1 MKHSIGKHKGSTL
14 LIFVLVAFVVLA
26 LLSAVAVR
34 ITGQTKRVEMWQMA
48 SKKQML
54 TELTRSAIITIA
66 EAISAYKEGTI
77 VSKITPVAISANEL
91 NIKHGSTVIAKLR
104 PELQSSISGNIVNI
118 TITAADAD
126 DRQKVKITG
135 SYNKATHKIVRWV
148 RYDD

>member
-1 MKHSIGKHKGSTL
+1 MKHSIGKHKGSKL

-66 EAISAYKEGTI
+66 EAISADKEGTI

-91 NIKHGSTVIAKLR
+91 NIKDGSTVIAKLR

>member
-77 VSKITPVAISANEL
+77 V
-91 NIKHGSTVIAKLR
+91 
-104 PELQSSISGNIVNI
+104 
-118 TITAADAD
+118 
-126 DRQKVKITG
+126 
-135 SYNKATHKIVRWV
+135 
-148 RYDD
+148 